1 MASTARS
8 RASSLANPTTAV
20 NRRSA
25 FVVALAAD
33 PRAVTVASVA
43 SPPKISFTCVA
54 DVLALSGPTSK
65 KKNVLAR
72 ARPPSRS
79 RSSSRRERRSR
90 SSNGTSASMRV
101 AIFRARRPP
110 PALVR
115 SRVRSRPLARDVFRP
130 SLVRLFP
137 ESTRARRRD
146 VPRVVLVR
154 IPNHR
159 PRAPIP
165 HTAARGAVATA
176 RTMKNARTNGAL
188 EDDIDECPISTPVES
203 ECFDSDSDVD
213 ARYSVYAGANG
224 VYADLRHRPSIFL
237 RRNLS
242 YHVERRSAS
251 GKDAR
256 GTTRMRAARERERDA
271 AERVT
276 TTYELHA
283 CGTQVRTRGYAC
295 DKCACVCDSLRG
307 LMTHLRASH
316 DLLRYSAEREG
327 GETTVRV
334 YPKGENFDEHR
345 VFKLRTEETI
355 RSANDKEFQFFRR
368 KDGREVFL
376 ERVPQ
381 CELDEKLE
389 TKIAGTRTA
398 PLKAVWRAIA
408 TDDHYERIKRLRLKR
423 KAEREAAEE
432 AARIAAMPYKPSVC
446 KKTAIGSRLNGAQ
459 KWKPAKPDKPLG
471 PFYKSRAFIEMATV
485 PEIDSDEEDRVTAEI
500 YEGKRAMHEFV
511 DFSAQEISFMEAW
524 NEVAIKFKPV
534 AEYDSTSLCEAFVR
548 TYTVRLKTDHAFF
561 RHFVLTIFNL
571 FEHGILN
578 RRQVQGVLSDCKT
591 VHGAQK
597 IITDRDGI
605 GACQVA
611 VFEAFPT
618 FESTLE
624 NLRY

>member
-1 MASTARS
+1 
-8 RASSLANPTTAV
+8 
-20 NRRSA
+20 
-25 FVVALAAD
+25 
-33 PRAVTVASVA
+33 
-43 SPPKISFTCVA
+43 
-54 DVLALSGPTSK
+54 
-65 KKNVLAR
+65 
-72 ARPPSRS
+72 
-79 RSSSRRERRSR
+79 
-90 SSNGTSASMRV
+90 MRV
-101 AIFRARRPP
+101 
-110 PALVR
+110 
-115 SRVRSRPLARDVFRP
+115 
-130 SLVRLFP
+130 
-137 ESTRARRRD
+137 
-146 VPRVVLVR
+146 
-154 IPNHR
+154 
-159 PRAPIP
+159 
-165 HTAARGAVATA
+165 
-176 RTMKNARTNGAL
+176 
-188 EDDIDECPISTPVES
+188 
-203 ECFDSDSDVD
+203 
-213 ARYSVYAGANG
+213 
-224 VYADLRHRPSIFL
+224 
-237 RRNLS
+237 
-242 YHVERRSAS
+242 
-251 GKDAR
+251 
-256 GTTRMRAARERERDA
+256 ARERERDA

-295 DKCACVCDSLRG
+295 DKCACVCDGLRG

-334 YPKGENFDEHR
+334 YPKGENFNEHR

-389 TKIAGTRTA
+389 TKSEGTRTA

-432 AARIAAMPYKPSVC
+432 AARISAM
-446 KKTAIGSRLNGAQ
+446 
-459 KWKPAKPDKPLG
+459 PDKPLG

-578 RRQVQGVLSDCKT
+578 RRQVQGVLSDCTT

>member
-1 MASTARS
+1 
-8 RASSLANPTTAV
+8 
-20 NRRSA
+20 
-25 FVVALAAD
+25 
-33 PRAVTVASVA
+33 
-43 SPPKISFTCVA
+43 
-54 DVLALSGPTSK
+54 
-65 KKNVLAR
+65 
-72 ARPPSRS
+72 
-79 RSSSRRERRSR
+79 
-90 SSNGTSASMRV
+90 
-101 AIFRARRPP
+101 
-110 PALVR
+110 
-115 SRVRSRPLARDVFRP
+115 
-130 SLVRLFP
+130 
-137 ESTRARRRD
+137 
-146 VPRVVLVR
+146 
-154 IPNHR
+154 
-159 PRAPIP
+159 
-165 HTAARGAVATA
+165 
-176 RTMKNARTNGAL
+176 MKNARTNGARASTSAAL

-256 GTTRMRAARERERDA
+256 GTTRMRAARELERDA

-295 DKCACVCDSLRG
+295 DKCACVCDGLRG

-389 TKIAGTRTA
+389 TKIEGTRSV
-398 PLKAVWRAIA
+398 PLKAV
-408 TDDHYERIKRLRLKR
+408 
-423 KAEREAAEE
+423 AAEA
-432 AARIAAMPYKPSVC
+432 AARIAAMPYKPSLC

-459 KWKPAKPDKPLG
+459 KPKPAKPDKPLG

-578 RRQVQGVLSDCKT
+578 RRQVQGVLSDCTT

>member
-1 MASTARS
+1 
-8 RASSLANPTTAV
+8 
-20 NRRSA
+20 
-25 FVVALAAD
+25 
-33 PRAVTVASVA
+33 
-43 SPPKISFTCVA
+43 
-54 DVLALSGPTSK
+54 
-65 KKNVLAR
+65 
-72 ARPPSRS
+72 
-79 RSSSRRERRSR
+79 
-90 SSNGTSASMRV
+90 
-101 AIFRARRPP
+101 
-110 PALVR
+110 
-115 SRVRSRPLARDVFRP
+115 
-130 SLVRLFP
+130 
-137 ESTRARRRD
+137 
-146 VPRVVLVR
+146 
-154 IPNHR
+154 
-159 PRAPIP
+159 
-165 HTAARGAVATA
+165 
-176 RTMKNARTNGAL
+176 MKNARTNGARASTSAAL

-237 RRNLS
+237 RRNLC

-295 DKCACVCDSLRG
+295 DKCACVCDGLRG

-334 YPKGENFDEHR
+334 YPKGENFNEHR

-389 TKIAGTRTA
+389 TKIEGTRTA

-459 KWKPAKPDKPLG
+459 KPKPAKPDKPLG

-578 RRQVQGVLSDCKT
+578 RRQVQGVLSDCTT
-591 VHGAQK
+591 VHRAQK